1 MLQARERNEEERRGE
16 ERRGEKKG
24 QLIGLILQNG
34 IRKMHY
40 SLRAQST
47 LFNMVDLWGSLPL
60 TLVCKVQGWIHFPL
74 YIQSLQNDFQMESL
88 HSFNSVGLRMTSVRE
103 PREKR
108 CLSDTNGQCLLR
120 TSSTA
125 AQKFLK
131 GMRHV
136 LSFARM

>member
-47 LFNMVDLWGSLPL
+47 LFNMVDL
-60 TLVCKVQGWIHFPL
+60 
-74 YIQSLQNDFQMESL
+74 
-88 HSFNSVGLRMTSVRE
+88 
-103 PREKR
+103 
-108 CLSDTNGQCLLR
+108 
-120 TSSTA
+120 
-125 AQKFLK
+125 
-131 GMRHV
+131 
-136 LSFARM
+136 